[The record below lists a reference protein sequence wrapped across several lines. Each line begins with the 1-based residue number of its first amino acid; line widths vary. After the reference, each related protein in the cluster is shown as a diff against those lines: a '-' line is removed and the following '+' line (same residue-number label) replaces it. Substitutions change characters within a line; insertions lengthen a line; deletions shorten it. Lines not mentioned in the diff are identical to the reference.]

1 MNTTETDKSDHM
13 LRKME
18 KMMDLEAGEL
28 ENGFVSLDSLSCCKV
43 LSHMMK
49 EVTTG
54 IAVSPAVLRPCEHG
68 EQLRDYIT
76 HLISILRD
84 VRQLFLDEHM
94 HSVRRNKHLN

>member
-1 MNTTETDKSDHM
+1 MNTIHMDKSNRM

-28 ENGFVSLDSLSCCKV
+28 ENGFVVLDSLSCCKV

-84 VRQLFLDEHM
+84 VRQLFLDEHI
-94 HSVRRNKHLN
+94 HSVRRNEPLN